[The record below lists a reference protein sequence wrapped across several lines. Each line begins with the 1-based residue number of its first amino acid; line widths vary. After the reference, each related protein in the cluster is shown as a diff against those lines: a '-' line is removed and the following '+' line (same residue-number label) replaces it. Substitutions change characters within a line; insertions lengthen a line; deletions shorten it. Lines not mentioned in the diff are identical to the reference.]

1 MFNKR
6 LNRVRW
12 LGMLV
17 IGLAFALTS
26 CTEADKV
33 SLPSNPDADGAF
45 EDMDSVSVD
54 VESGVIE
61 LPEGTDSL
69 VISSL
74 SSLGAT
80 YLYIA
85 TDDDPVDPA
94 FDWDNPLEE
103 GDVIFLKDADEVR
116 VVALDADNRVVKIW
130 TITKPAKEP
139 ASSSSVD
146 ESSSSSEK
154 ASEPAEESSS
164 SKEIE
169 SSSSEAISSSSEV
182 VSSSSEAESS
192 SSEKIESSSTEVV
205 SSSSEVVSSSSNEIE
220 SSSSEK
226 VSEPA
231 EESSS
236 SSEADEPQLPGS
248 DFTSWDKSFW
258 GSTSD
263 AMATSASASGV
274 TMKAAANAEF
284 ESSKLTLTSRVIG
297 GTAVLITAGH
307 KLATGVYFAGSFEG
321 EDCNSLYNANG
332 DYPGLENSD
341 FSAGMNMGQPFTG
354 RPTSFDVSFAYE
366 HVDGSNKDFPQKGLI
381 YVILASAD
389 HKVVATG
396 ALILESS
403 VAMTTQNV
411 VLSYGKDPE
420 DLLNSGFAI
429 PAGLELGDGTEDV
442 ATVYVMFASSAYAHV
457 AATNYRGGE
466 GSQLILDDFKFN
478 Y

>member
-12 LGMLV
+12 FGMLV

-26 CTEADKV
+26 CTEADKA
-33 SLPSNPDADGAF
+33 SQPSNPDANGAF
-45 EDMDSVSVD
+45 DDMDSVSVD

-61 LPEGTDSL
+61 LPEGMDSL
-69 VISSL
+69 VVSSL
-74 SSLGAT
+74 ASLGGT
-80 YLYIA
+80 YLFIA
-85 TDDDPVDPA
+85 MDDDPVDPS
-94 FDWDNPLEE
+94 FDWDKPLEE
-103 GDVIFLKDADEVR
+103 GSVISLKEDGEIR
-116 VVALDADNRVVKIW
+116 VVALDENYRVVKIW
-130 TITKPAKEP
+130 TIVKPEEKTV
-139 ASSSSVD
+139 SS
-146 ESSSSSEK
+146 
-154 ASEPAEESSS
+154 
-164 SKEIE
+164 
-169 SSSSEAISSSSEV
+169 
-182 VSSSSEAESS
+182 SSSSEAESS
-192 SSEKIESSSTEVV
+192 SSEKIESSS
-205 SSSSEVVSSSSNEIE
+205 
-220 SSSSEK
+220 SEK
-226 VSEPA
+226 ASEPA

-236 SSEADEPQLPGS
+236 SEAESSSSEVASSSSEAAVESSSSVEVNEPQLPGS